1 MMLGKDRMAELR
13 SIAKLHNLAAGSQTV
28 PNSVAEI
35 AAAQGQSPPV
45 GPSNVVAHPAPER
58 KKLPPKR
65 AKRKAPRVVSDDEAD
80 ESTEDGLICKRKRGI
95 ATELPAAEV
104 AAPNYAENPPAPPR
118 PSSPLGTFSPPTPR
132 LLKLHLNSL
141 SIHKLHPRQQ

>member
-45 GPSNVVAHPAPER
+45 GPPAVAALPAPQR
-58 KKLPPKR
+58 KKLPLKK
-65 AKRKAPRVVSDDEAD
+65 AKRKAPRVVSDEEAD
-80 ESTEDGLICKRKRGI
+80 ESTEDGLVRKRKRRVVI
-95 ATELPAAEV
+95 ELPTTKS
-104 AAPNYAENPPAPPR
+104 AAPDYFETPPQ
-118 PSSPLGTFSPPTPR
+118 R
-132 LLKLHLNSL
+132 LHAVRVRWGCSCFKCL
-141 SIHKLHPRQQ
+141 SR